1 MLQVR
6 NSTARMCSQV
16 SSSHTAVKVIKFNL
30 ENDEIELELKILL
43 LLSLALL
50 FLCFPLSLL
59 FHLN

>member
-6 NSTARMCSQV
+6 NSTAHKCSQV
-16 SSSHTAVKVIKFNL
+16 SSSHTAVKVIEFNL